1 MGTRPRLPMARA
13 DRAKQF
19 APFSALKGLESAI
32 ERKRLLASTKRMPN
46 EHEAEVLNDRLLRLC
61 AGDRVYVMYFTR
73 KGYIKRTVT
82 VFDVD
87 VTRRAILT
95 DGEYIFFDDIYAIK
109 SIG

>member
-1 MGTRPRLPMARA
+1 MGTRPRLPMARG

-32 ERKRLLASTKRMPN
+32 ERKRLLAATRRTPS
-46 EHEAEVLNDRLLRLC
+46 EHEAQILNDRLSRLS
-61 AGDRVYVMYFTR
+61 AGDRVYVMYFTK

-82 VFDVD
+82 VFDID
-87 VTRRAILT
+87 TTRRAILT

-109 SIG
+109 SV

>member
-32 ERKRLLASTKRMPN
+32 ERKRLLAATRRMPS
-46 EHEAEVLNDRLLRLC
+46 EREAQILNDRLSRLS
-61 AGDRVYVMYFTR
+61 AGDRVYVMYFTK

-82 VFDVD
+82 VFDID
-87 VTRRAILT
+87 TTRRAILT

-109 SIG
+109 CV

>member
-1 MGTRPRLPMARA
+1 MAKKPHLPMPRA

-19 APFSALKGLESAI
+19 APFSALKGLEEAI
-32 ERKRLLASTKRMPN
+32 EKKRLLAVTRRTPSER
-46 EHEAEVLNDRLLRLC
+46 EAQILNDRLARLS
-61 AGDRVYVMYFTR
+61 AGECVYVMYYTK

-87 VTRRAILT
+87 LTRRAILA

-109 SIG
+109 SV

>member
-19 APFSALKGLESAI
+19 APFSALKGLEAAI
-32 ERKRLLASTKRMPN
+32 ERKRLLATTRRTPT
-46 EHEAEVLNDRLLRLC
+46 EHEAEILNDRLARLS
-61 AGDRVYVMYFTR
+61 AGDRVYVMYYTK

-87 VTRRAILT
+87 VTKRAILT

-109 SIG
+109 SV